1 MSGLFTLLIIGLVI
15 YMLFSKNG
23 AMACC
28 GGHHDQQRPSGPHRR
43 DAAPPSSS
51 SAIDKGAVIDLG
63 KDDYQVLS
71 ADDNSDRKIR

>member
-28 GGHHDQQRPSGPHRR
+28 GGRHDQRPSGPHRR

-51 SAIDKGAVIDLG
+51 SGIDKGAVIDLG

-71 ADDNSDRKIR
+71 ADDNSDRKIL